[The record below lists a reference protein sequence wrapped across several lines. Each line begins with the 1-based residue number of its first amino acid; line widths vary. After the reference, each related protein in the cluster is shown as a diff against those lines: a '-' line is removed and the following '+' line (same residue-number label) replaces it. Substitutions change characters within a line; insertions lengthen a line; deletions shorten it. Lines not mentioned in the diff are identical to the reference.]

1 MSVANHGT
9 DKRCSMATKKAA
21 KKSKKKA
28 TKKSPAKA
36 NKALSETLG
45 RLTNQHAHMLSADGT
60 DVIRARGEPYP
71 LRGKGKGATRWFRQ
85 VEVVET
91 RGERHAYTALVLE
104 VARPADAGKRL
115 RLLAAV
121 KAKDSRAK
129 DRDEGQ
135 AALRRVSIPRQ

>member
-1 MSVANHGT
+1 
-9 DKRCSMATKKAA
+9 MATKKAA

-28 TKKSPAKA
+28 TKKSPVKA
-36 NKALSETLG
+36 NKALSEALG
-45 RLTNQHAHMLSADGT
+45 RLTNQHAHMLTSDGT
-60 DVIRARGEPYP
+60 DVIRASGEAYP
-71 LRGKGKGATRWFRQ
+71 LRGKGTTRWFRQ

-129 DRDEGQ
+129 DRDEGM